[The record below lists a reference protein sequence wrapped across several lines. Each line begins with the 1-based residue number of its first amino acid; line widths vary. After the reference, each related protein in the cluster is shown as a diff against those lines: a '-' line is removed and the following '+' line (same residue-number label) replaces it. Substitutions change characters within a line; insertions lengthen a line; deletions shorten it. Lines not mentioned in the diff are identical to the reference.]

1 MVSILLVRLVVD
13 RGLEAVPSGLRSP
26 LGPPE
31 CPSNEA
37 RVLVVGPEIVVPGT
51 AVGPGLVVVDPGL
64 VVGSKLSVVSS
75 ELAVVDPPGLVD
87 PAGLVEPGMLAPGLV
102 DPGLEDVV
110 EAGPGLVVGPVL
122 IQGSSSVLA
131 CVR

>member
-1 MVSILLVRLVVD
+1 M
-13 RGLEAVPSGLRSP
+13 
-26 LGPPE
+26 GPPE

-64 VVGSKLSVVSS
+64 VVGSKLRSIVSS
-75 ELAVVDPPGLVD
+75 ELAVVDPPGLVY

-102 DPGLEDVV
+102 DPGLDDVV
-110 EAGPGLVVGPVL
+110 EVGPGLAVGPVL
-122 IQGSSSVLA
+122 GQV